1 MEYAS
6 YKNAIA
12 AVRARRDRAQLLARA
27 AYEQAL
33 EDPAFYAAEKAYRA
47 AVIDSATGKGTKAAV
62 KAALAARSKAL
73 AAIGLSDADL
83 APKYACDACQD
94 TGVKDGRPCKCAVD
108 LFIRSARDGVMIPL
122 KKFDDLTPT
131 PFQENAYRIL
141 KSYAAK
147 FPATNKRVI
156 LLLGGAGVGKT
167 VLAGCVA
174 DAVLARGYS
183 VLALSAFGFL
193 NRVSGY
199 HTTFDDS
206 RNGYLQPLLDCD
218 LLIIDDLGT
227 ETILKNITREY
238 FYLVV
243 NERNAAGKH
252 TLITTNLSSDDLVM
266 RYGERTAS
274 RLFDKNICFAAGI
287 VGKDLRKI
295 APKQ

>member
-1 MEYAS
+1 MEYYS

-12 AVRARRDRAQLLARA
+12 AVRARRDRAQLAARA

-33 EDPAFYAAEKAYRA
+33 ENPAFYEADKAYRA
-47 AVIDSATGKGTKAAV
+47 AVIDSATGKAAKAAV
-62 KAALAARSKAL
+62 KSALAARSKAL
-73 AAIGLSDADL
+73 AAIGLTDADL
-83 APKYACDACQD
+83 APKYQCAVCED
-94 TGVKDGRPCKCAVD
+94 TGVRDGRPCKCAVD
-108 LFIRSARDGVMIPL
+108 LFIRSAKDGVMIPL
-122 KKFDDLTPT
+122 RKFDDLSPT
-131 PFQENAYRIL
+131 PFQENVYRIL

-156 LLLGGAGVGKT
+156 LLMGGAGVGKT

-183 VLALSAFGFL
+183 VLALSAFGFV
-193 NRVSGY
+193 NRVSAY

-206 RNGYLQPLLDCD
+206 RSGYLQPLLDCD
-218 LLIIDDLGT
+218 LLIVDDLGT
-227 ETILKNITREY
+227 ETMLKNITREY

-252 TLITTNLSSDDLVM
+252 TLFTTNLSPDELVA

-274 RLFDKNICFAAGI
+274 RLFDKSICYAAGI

-295 APKQ
+295 TAKQ